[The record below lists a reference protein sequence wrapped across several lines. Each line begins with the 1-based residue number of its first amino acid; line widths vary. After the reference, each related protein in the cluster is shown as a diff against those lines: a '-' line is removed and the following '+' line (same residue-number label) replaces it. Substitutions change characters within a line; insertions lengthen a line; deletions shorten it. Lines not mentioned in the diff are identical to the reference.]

1 MMEFVK
7 KEETLIIKLGGRVDS
22 SNAAEVEK
30 ELIDIC
36 TENKHGKVVV
46 DIEKLEYISSAGLR
60 VILKI
65 KKSQNDMEIINAS
78 NEVYEIFSM
87 TGFSDI
93 ISIKKALRT
102 ISTDGCELIGK
113 GGHGT
118 VYRLDTDTIIKVYDK
133 TEPLDEIE
141 REIEYARNAFVSG
154 IPTAI
159 AYDVVKCG
167 ESYGTVFELIN
178 SNTLSHVLNTQPE
191 KYNEYS
197 KKYIELV
204 HTLHTTETDTNRLS
218 NIKDLYNKWADDMLE
233 YFSGDEVDLL
243 HEVINSVEDRK
254 TFVHGDI
261 HPKNIMVQNGELL
274 FIDMAD
280 LTYGHPVFDYGGTGV
295 THMLSSE
302 ENVKNLI
309 GVEKK
314 IAVQLWNDLLKAE
327 FGGRSEEEFQK
338 INEMLLNFAWL
349 KFSLAPAA
357 NKTME
362 PKFKQ
367 MLANTARGKF
377 LPQAQSLVGAVCF

>member
-1 MMEFVK
+1 MEFVK
-7 KEETLIIKLGGRVDS
+7 KEETLIIRLGGRVDS

-30 ELIDIC
+30 ELTDIC
-36 TENKHGKVVV
+36 AENEHGKVVV

-60 VILKI
+60 VILKL
-65 KKSQNDMEIINAS
+65 KKSQQDMEIINAS

-102 ISTDGCELIGK
+102 ISTDGCELIGR

-141 REIEYARNAFVSG
+141 REIEYARNAFVCG

-167 ESYGTVFELIN
+167 EGYGTVFELIN

-191 KYNEYS
+191 KYDEYS

-204 HTLHTTETDTNRLS
+204 HILHTTEADTNRLS
-218 NIKDLYNKWADDMLE
+218 NIKDLYHKWADDMLE
-233 YFSGDEVDLL
+233 YFNEDEVNLL

-302 ENVKNLI
+302 ENVKSLI

-327 FGGRSEEEFQK
+327 FGGRPEEEFQK

>member
-36 TENKHGKVVV
+36 TENEHGKVVV

-87 TGFSDI
+87 TGFSD
-93 ISIKKALRT
+93 
-102 ISTDGCELIGK
+102 
-113 GGHGT
+113 
-118 VYRLDTDTIIKVYDK
+118 
-133 TEPLDEIE
+133 IE

>member
-30 ELIDIC
+30 ELVDIC
-36 TENKHGKVVV
+36 TENEHGKVVV

-302 ENVKNLI
+302 ENVKSLI

-327 FGGRSEEEFQK
+327 FGGRPEEEFQK

>member
-1 MMEFVK
+1 MEFVK
-7 KEETLIIKLGGRVDS
+7 KEETLIIRLGGRVDS

-30 ELIDIC
+30 ELTDIC
-36 TENKHGKVVV
+36 AENEHGKVVI

-102 ISTDGCELIGK
+102 ISTDGCELIGR

-204 HTLHTTETDTNRLS
+204 HILHTTEADTNRLS
-218 NIKDLYNKWADDMLE
+218 NIKDLYHKWADDMLE
-233 YFSGDEVDLL
+233 YFSGDEVGLL

-327 FGGRSEEEFQK
+327 FGGRPKEEFQK

>member
-1 MMEFVK
+1 MEFVK
-7 KEETLIIKLGGRVDS
+7 KEETLIIRLGGRVDS

-30 ELIDIC
+30 ELTDIC
-36 TENKHGKVVV
+36 AENEHGKVVI

-102 ISTDGCELIGK
+102 ISTDGCELIGR

-204 HTLHTTETDTNRLS
+204 HILHTTEADTNRLS
-218 NIKDLYNKWADDMLE
+218 NIKDLYHKWADDMLE
-233 YFSGDEVDLL
+233 YFSGDKVGLL

-327 FGGRSEEEFQK
+327 FGGRPKEEFQK

>member
-1 MMEFVK
+1 MEFVK

-22 SNAAEVEK
+22 SNAAEAEK

-36 TENKHGKVVV
+36 TENEQGKVVI

-60 VILKI
+60 VILKL
-65 KKSQNDMEIINAS
+65 KKSQHDMEIINAS

-113 GGHGT
+113 GGHGA

-204 HTLHTTETDTNRLS
+204 HILHTTEADTNRLS

-233 YFSGDEVDLL
+233 YFSEDEVDLL

-302 ENVKNLI
+302 ENVKSLI

-327 FGGRSEEEFQK
+327 FGGRTKEELQK

-362 PKFKQ
+362 PKFRQ

>member
-302 ENVKNLI
+302 ENVKSLI

-362 PKFKQ
+362 PKLRQ

>member
-1 MMEFVK
+1 MEFVK
-7 KEETLIIKLGGRVDS
+7 KEETLIIRLGGRVDS

-30 ELIDIC
+30 ELTGIC
-36 TENKHGKVVV
+36 AENEHGKVVI

-60 VILKI
+60 VILKT

-141 REIEYARNAFVSG
+141 REIEYARNAFVCG

-167 ESYGTVFELIN
+167 EGYGTVFELIN

-191 KYNEYS
+191 KYDEYS

-204 HTLHTTETDTNRLS
+204 HTLHTTEADTNRLS
-218 NIKDLYNKWADDMLE
+218 NIKDLYNKWADDMLA
-233 YFSGDEVDLL
+233 YFNEDEVGLL
-243 HEVINSVEDRK
+243 HAVINSVEDRK

-280 LTYGHPVFDYGGTGV
+280 LTYGHPVFDYGGTGI
-295 THMLSSE
+295 THILSSK
-302 ENVKNLI
+302 ENVKGLI
-309 GVEKK
+309 GIEKEV
-314 IAVQLWNDLLKAE
+314 AVHLWNDLLKAE
-327 FGGRSEEEFQK
+327 FAGRSEEEFQE
-338 INEMLLNFAWL
+338 INKLLLNFAWL
-349 KFSLAPAA
+349 KYSLAPGA

-367 MLANTARGKF
+367 MLVNTAREKF
-377 LPQAQSLVGAVCF
+377 LPQARSLVGAVRF

>member
-302 ENVKNLI
+302 ENVKSLI

>member
-1 MMEFVK
+1 
-7 KEETLIIKLGGRVDS
+7 
-22 SNAAEVEK
+22 
-30 ELIDIC
+30 
-36 TENKHGKVVV
+36 
-46 DIEKLEYISSAGLR
+46 
-60 VILKI
+60 
-65 KKSQNDMEIINAS
+65 
-78 NEVYEIFSM
+78 
-87 TGFSDI
+87 
-93 ISIKKALRT
+93 
-102 ISTDGCELIGK
+102 
-113 GGHGT
+113 
-118 VYRLDTDTIIKVYDK
+118 
-133 TEPLDEIE
+133 
-141 REIEYARNAFVSG
+141 
-154 IPTAI
+154 
-159 AYDVVKCG
+159 
-167 ESYGTVFELIN
+167 
-178 SNTLSHVLNTQPE
+178 
-191 KYNEYS
+191 
-197 KKYIELV
+197 
-204 HTLHTTETDTNRLS
+204 
-218 NIKDLYNKWADDMLE
+218 MLE
-233 YFSGDEVDLL
+233 YFSGDEVGLL

-314 IAVQLWNDLLKAE
+314 IAVQLWNDLLKVE
-327 FGGRSEEEFQK
+327 FGGRPKEEFQK

>member
-1 MMEFVK
+1 MEFVK
-7 KEETLIIKLGGRVDS
+7 KEETLIIRLGGRVDS

-30 ELIDIC
+30 ELTDIC
-36 TENKHGKVVV
+36 AENEHGKVVI

-102 ISTDGCELIGK
+102 ISTDGCELIGR

-204 HTLHTTETDTNRLS
+204 HILHTTEADTNRLS
-218 NIKDLYNKWADDMLE
+218 NIKDLYHKWADDMLE
-233 YFSGDEVDLL
+233 YFSEDEVGLL

-327 FGGRSEEEFQK
+327 FGGRPKEEFQK
-338 INEMLLNFAWL
+338 LNEMLLNFAWL